1 MSLLISIIFIIAT
14 IVVNFIFIFS
24 TRKYK
29 CYKPVIELGHKAK
42 IECITLLNGFWKKEI
57 LIVAIGITLCFL
69 SIFIDTNNKIILG
82 TFLCLSILYSF
93 IAIIS
98 GIYNY
103 KSFNRSISNLLNK
116 ISK

>member
-1 MSLLISIIFIIAT
+1 MSLLISIIFIIAAM
-14 IVVNFIFIFS
+14 VVNFMFILS

-29 CYKPVIELGHKAK
+29 CYKPVKELGHKAK

-69 SIFIDTNNKIILG
+69 SIFIDVNNKIILG
-82 TFLCLSILYSF
+82 TFISLSVLYSF
-93 IAIIS
+93 ISLIS

-103 KSFNRSISNLLNK
+103 KSFNKGISNLLNK